1 MATEQY
7 SREQLSEMVDQL
19 QSQVSRHLKVE
30 QDLIDTR
37 KALDQELARFR
48 TFQSYNDRALRTESL
63 EELTTL
69 SLEALVEAFEFERS
83 AMLRFVDDGRGVE
96 VVGHFNCPGMPPRL
110 DFDPEWLQGQD
121 SVIVQRDDPMLRA
134 WSDLGLAQTIICPFL
149 DADRKPYGLLMGG
162 RSIAREHSYDPIR
175 ADVRSSFTVMVQQ
188 IGALWLN
195 YNLNVVVRERKYS
208 VLFHRSNDTVLLAEL
223 DGTIVDTNERTLDML
238 GRDKHELI
246 GMPVYMLSEEP
257 VRDAH
262 RQHITRLRDEGSTRF
277 ESCCVRKDGSMF
289 PVEITASVFE
299 LDGKQMIHCLI
310 RDVTEL
316 RLSQRQLVLSDR
328 MAALGQLV
336 AGVAHEINTPVG
348 VIRASVG
355 NIESSLTGTLT
366 QLPELL
372 RSMPPEHMQA
382 FIKLLDRA
390 RAARQ
395 TLTARE
401 QRSLRRKLS
410 ERLHEHGIDNADAV
424 ADTLADMADTGI
436 VESLDELVGL
446 LRHDDGR
453 ALEAAYQLASLQR
466 NSDSI
471 STAVE
476 RASKVVFAL
485 KKFAHHD
492 HEGKRSAADIIDGL
506 ETVLT
511 LYQNNLKQG
520 VEVVRDFA
528 ELPEVSCYP
537 DELNQVWTNL
547 LHNALQAMD
556 NKGRLEIRA
565 RRDGG
570 RIVVTVADDGPGI
583 PEAILDRIFEP
594 FFTTKAAGE
603 GSGLGLDICQR
614 IVDRH
619 DGTMAVDSR
628 PGRTVFTVSIPLEE
642 QPNA

>member
-1 MATEQY
+1 MASEQY
-7 SREQLSEMVDQL
+7 SREQLSEMCDRL

-37 KALDQELARFR
+37 RALDQELSRFKI
-48 TFQSYNDRALRTESL
+48 FQSYNDRALRTESL

-83 AMLRFVDDGRGVE
+83 AMLRFVDDGRAVE
-96 VVGHFNCPGMPPRL
+96 LVGHFNCPGMPARL
-110 DFDPEWLQGQD
+110 DFDPAWLEGQD
-121 SVIVQRDDPMLRA
+121 SVIVERDDPMLQA
-134 WSDLGLAQTIICPFL
+134 WAELGLAQTIICPFV

-162 RSIAREHSYDPIR
+162 RSIVREHSYDPIH
-175 ADVRSSFTVMVQQ
+175 ADLRSSFTVMVQQ

-195 YNLNVVVRERKYS
+195 YNLNVVVRERKSS
-208 VLFHRSNDTVLLAEL
+208 VLFHRSNDTVLLL
-223 DGTIVDTNERTLDML
+223 DMNGLIVDTNERALDML
-238 GRDKHELI
+238 GRDKQELI
-246 GMPVYMLSEEP
+246 GMPVAMLAEEP
-257 VRDAH
+257 MRKAH
-262 RQHITRLRDEGSTRF
+262 KQHLTTLRTEGSTRF
-277 ESCCVRKDGSMF
+277 DSCCVRKDGTMF
-289 PVEITASVFE
+289 PAEITASVFE
-299 LDGKQMIHCLI
+299 LDGTQMIHCLM

-355 NIESSLTGTLT
+355 NIESSLSGTLT

-372 RSMPPEHMQA
+372 RNMPPDHMQA
-382 FIKLLDRA
+382 FIKLLDCA
-390 RAARQ
+390 RAAS
-395 TLTARE
+395 TSLTARE
-401 QRSLRRKLS
+401 QRALRRNLA
-410 ERLHEHGIDNADAV
+410 EQLEAHGLENADSV
-424 ADTLADMADTGI
+424 ADTLADMTDTTI
-436 VESLDELVGL
+436 LDVLDELIGL
-446 LRHDDGR
+446 LRHEGGR

-466 NSDSI
+466 NTDSI
-471 STAVE
+471 HTAVE

-492 HEGKRSAADIIDGL
+492 HEGKRSEADIVDGI

-511 LYQNNLKQG
+511 LYQNHLKQG
-520 VEVVRDFA
+520 VEVVRNF
-528 ELPEVSCYP
+528 ESLPQVSCYP

-556 NKGRLEIRA
+556 NHGRLEIAA

-570 RIVVTVADDGPGI
+570 RIVVTLADNGPGI
-583 PEAILDRIFEP
+583 PEAIRDRIFEP

-614 IVDRH
+614 IIDRH
-619 DGTMAVDSR
+619 DGQMSVDSR
-628 PGRTVFTVSIPLEE
+628 PGHTVFTVSIPIVE
-642 QPNA
+642 QTHA